1 MAEVYTELDLK
12 GLRRLFP
19 ERAVKAELEDD
30 LFLVRMNCTEE
41 TELTDHPLRVDA
53 YLVILCY
60 GGQIEIE
67 INRHVHVLDACSM
80 LIYTP
85 LNVMRMRKV
94 VPEPGKP
101 VRFAVAA
108 IATDL
113 LTGSRMNFNRIYQES
128 LRFMEN
134 PAIMLRDDEMDVCR
148 RYFELVV
155 NVSRRTLPDIRE
167 SVIMLIASSFFWA
180 GSLWQDRVTEAR
192 RHARGSFRAR
202 EVFEDFLRLAQDY
215 HMTERS
221 LGFYA
226 DKLYMSPKYLSKMV
240 KTVSGRS
247 AHEWID
253 ALVVREAQNM
263 LRYSDLPVKE
273 IVTRL
278 NFPNQTTFYR
288 FFKIQTGQTPTEY
301 RKG

>member
-1 MAEVYTELDLK
+1 MADVYTELDLK

-30 LFLVRMNCTEE
+30 LFLARMNCTEE

-60 GGQIEIE
+60 GGRIEIE

-85 LNVMRMRKV
+85 HNIMRMHKV
-94 VPEPGKP
+94 DPEPGKP

-113 LTGSRMNFNRIYQES
+113 LTSSRMNFSRIYQES

-134 PAIMLRDDEMDVCR
+134 PAIMLREDEMDVCR
-148 RYFELVV
+148 RYFELIV
-155 NVSRRTLPDIRE
+155 NVSRRALPDIRE

-192 RHARGSFRAR
+192 RHARGSFRAS